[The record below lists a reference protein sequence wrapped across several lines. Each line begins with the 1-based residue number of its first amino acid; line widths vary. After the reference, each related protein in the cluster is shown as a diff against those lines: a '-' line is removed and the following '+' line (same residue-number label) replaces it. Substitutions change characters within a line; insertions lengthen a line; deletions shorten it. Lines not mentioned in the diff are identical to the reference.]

1 MISKEVLPKSF
12 AGVASLMR
20 DLGTNIPSPEF
31 ARERIA
37 YAKSYVEASH
47 TAFDRIDRQLKLK
60 NSDTAATESG
70 PSLPPVSKTPV
81 GAVHMD
87 LRGVKCPINY
97 VKTKLRL
104 DMMET
109 GEVLEVLLD
118 AGEAYENV
126 PRSVQNDGHRIL
138 ELAAVS
144 DHYRLVIEK
153 S

>member
-1 MISKEVLPKSF
+1 
-12 AGVASLMR
+12 
-20 DLGTNIPSPEF
+20 
-31 ARERIA
+31 
-37 YAKSYVEASH
+37 
-47 TAFDRIDRQLKLK
+47 
-60 NSDTAATESG
+60 
-70 PSLPPVSKTPV
+70 
-81 GAVHMD
+81 MD

-104 DMMET
+104 DQMEI

-118 AGEAYENV
+118 AGEACENV
-126 PRSVQNDGHRIL
+126 PKSVQNDGHRIL